1 MPHTIEKQRHI
12 IDFTLASLLRRR
24 GKNGAL
30 FTVYTLIVFILAS
43 VMFFTYALKEEAA
56 QVLKGAPE
64 IVVQRSLQGR
74 YAPIPL
80 EYAAK
85 IRGIRGV
92 MAVRPR
98 LWGYY
103 YDSVFLANYTIMTAE
118 SIPLPPGS
126 IAIGHGISRMRRAY
140 EGDTISFTGVDGK
153 ARNFTIAKILPQE
166 SQLLSADL
174 ILMNE
179 DEYREF
185 SGLPPGLASDL
196 TLKVRNPKEL
206 TTIAE
211 KIVKALPDSRPI
223 IRNEILRTYDALF
236 SWRGGLLIIIMSA
249 AVLAFVIFAWDKASG
264 LSAEEKKEIGILK
277 AVGWETSDI
286 LFMKFWEGMTVSL
299 TSFLAGTIL
308 AYGHIF
314 FTSAALFAPVLKG
327 WSVLYPVFRLTPFIN
342 PGQIATLFF
351 LTVVPYT
358 VTTIIPSWRA
368 ATIDPD
374 SVLRS

>member
-1 MPHTIEKQRHI
+1 MPHTLEKQRHI
-12 IDFTLASLLRRR
+12 IDFTVASLLRRK

-30 FTVYTLIVFILAS
+30 FTVYTLIVFILSS
-43 VMFFTYALKEEAA
+43 VMFFTYALKHEASL
-56 QVLKGAPE
+56 VLKGAPE
-64 IVVQRSLQGR
+64 IVVQRTLQGR
-74 YAPIPL
+74 YTPIPE
-80 EYAAK
+80 EYMAK

-92 MAVRPR
+92 MSVHPR
-98 LWGYY
+98 VWGYY
-103 YDSVFLANYTIMTAE
+103 YDPVFLANYTIL
-118 SIPLPPGS
+118 SPDNFSLPPGS
-126 IAIGHGISRMRRAY
+126 IAIGSGISRMRRAY
-140 EGDTISFTGVDGK
+140 EGDTISFTAADGK
-153 ARNFTIAKILPQE
+153 ARNFTIAKILPEE
-166 SQLLSADL
+166 SQLVSADL
-174 ILMNE
+174 MLMGE
-179 DEYREF
+179 KEYREF
-185 SGLPPGLASDL
+185 SGLPQGLASDL

-206 TTIAE
+206 ATIAE
-211 KIVKALPDSRPI
+211 KIVRLLPDSRPI
-223 IRNEILRTYDALF
+223 IRNEIMRTYDALF
-236 SWRGGLLIIIMSA
+236 SWRGGLLIVIMSV

-286 LFMKFWEGMTVSL
+286 LFMKFWEGMAVSL

-308 AYGHIF
+308 AYVHVF
-314 FTSAALFAPVLKG
+314 FSSAFIFAPVLKG
-327 WSVLYPVFRLTPFIN
+327 WSVLYPDFRLTPFIN

>member
-1 MPHTIEKQRHI
+1 MPHTLEKQRHI
-12 IDFTLASLLRRR
+12 IDFTLASLLRRK

-56 QVLKGAPE
+56 LVLKGAPE
-64 IVVQRSLQGR
+64 IVVQRTLQGR
-74 YAPIPL
+74 YAPIPE

-85 IRGIRGV
+85 IKGIRGV
-92 MAVRPR
+92 MAVRSR
-98 LWGYY
+98 VWGYY
-103 YDSVFLANYTIMTAE
+103 YDPVFMANYTIMAPE
-118 SIPLPPGS
+118 SFSLGPGC
-126 IAIGHGISRMRRAY
+126 IALGSGISRMRRAY
-140 EGDTISFTGVDGK
+140 EGDTISFTGADGK
-153 ARNFTIAKILPQE
+153 SRNFTISKILPQE

-174 ILMNE
+174 ILMAE
-179 DEYREF
+179 SEYREF

-206 TTIAE
+206 STIAE
-211 KIVKALPDSRPI
+211 KVVRLLPDSRPI

-308 AYGHIF
+308 AYLHIF
-314 FTSAALFAPVLKG
+314 FTAASLFAPVLKG
-327 WSVLYPVFRLTPFIN
+327 WSVLYPEFRLTPFIN